1 MAMTMRNA
9 LTVVSLAALLAAC
22 GGGGGGDS
30 APGVDPGPPPPG
42 GQVTPPPPVLPK
54 DTVSA
59 DAIVGS
65 DLVEAEISSVAF
77 DSPLSVTFN
86 VVVNGSQRVTDL
98 SGSNARFTLAKLVP
112 RDLDDTED
120 WVSYIVTSEDPVCRS
135 QSDIDSDNNACTTFT
150 TATDPDQIPDSALKV
165 QDPVATGRVPRDQAT
180 YERDGEFRDNGDG
193 SWTYVFT
200 TDPGDPATLGEM
212 HRVCIQFGFAAET
225 DNECIDFIPAD
236 LASLGDVAT
245 SLHPAFYDDYRSREV
260 FTEETC
266 NSCHADLAL
275 HGERTEGAYCVTCHN
290 PGSADA
296 NSGNSVDLKV
306 LIHRIHNGPNLPS
319 VAGGTPYKI
328 WGFRNGEHDYSHVS
342 YPQDVR
348 NCTRCH
354 AGQEDVEW
362 AAMEGLS
369 APRAVLTPDGHNWA
383 SKPSAAACV
392 ACHED
397 AAGHT
402 SEMLTCDVCHG
413 ANAPPKTS
421 TREAH
426 RNLIAEAATRF
437 QPRIHAISNTGP
449 GEFPEILFS
458 IVDPGNGDAPYDLQA
473 DPAWTQGGGASRLAI
488 DLAWSTSDYT
498 NTGNGGE
505 SASAVSIDGLSATP
519 VGGGRYRAVSPVA
532 IPDGS
537 QAPGVAATGSGAIG
551 IEGHPALDFGDG
563 DEAQIERIPMDNVI
577 DFFSIDEDD
586 GTPDPRREVVSIAKC
601 QDCHQSLSLHGNNRN
616 NNDQVCALCH
626 NPRNTDREVRA
637 IAANPP
643 TDGKDEESLHL
654 KTMIHAIHAAGVR
667 ENPLQVVGFNG
678 FTTYVYDEEHVQYP
692 GDLSNCESCHTV
704 DSYGLPLPAGALAT
718 TVDTGA
724 NHEDPADD
732 LADTPMAAACASC
745 HDSESAKSHMV
756 STGGALFAAP
766 LAEAESA
773 VESCDVCHGN
783 GASAGVDV
791 VHPGLR

>member
-1 MAMTMRNA
+1 MANMTRNA
-9 LTVVSLAALLAAC
+9 LTAVFLASWLAAC

-42 GQVTPPPPVLPK
+42 GPVDPPPPVQPEN
-54 DTVSA
+54 TVSA
-59 DAIVGS
+59 DAIGE
-65 DLVEAEISSVAF
+65 DDEVATSITGVSF
-77 DSPLSVTFN
+77 NSPLTVTFS
-86 VVVNGSQRVTDL
+86 VVVNGSLRVTDI
-98 SGSNARFTLAKLVP
+98 SGSHARFTLAKLVP
-112 RDLDDTED
+112 QEFDDTED
-120 WVSYIVTSEDPVCRS
+120 WVSYIVSSEDPVCRG
-135 QSDIDSDNNACTTFT
+135 QSDVDDANNACTTFT
-150 TATDPDQIPDSALKV
+150 DNTDPAQIADTALKV
-165 QDPVATGRVPRDQAT
+165 QDAVAIGKVPRDQAT
-180 YERDGEFRDNGDG
+180 YERDGQFTDNSDG
-193 SWTYVFT
+193 TWSYTFA
-200 TDPGDPATLGEM
+200 TDPGDPSTLGEI
-212 HRVCIQFGFAAET
+212 HRVCIQFGFEAET
-225 DNECIDFIPAD
+225 DNQCIDFVPAD
-236 LASLGDVAT
+236 LDSDGDAAT
-245 SLHPAFYDDYRSREV
+245 SLQPAFYDTYRSRQV

-266 NSCHADLAL
+266 NTCHADLAL
-275 HGERTEGAYCVTCHN
+275 HGERREGDYCVTCHN

-296 NSGNSVDLKV
+296 NSGNSVDMKV
-306 LIHRIHNGPNLPS
+306 LIHRIHNGRNLPS
-319 VAGGTPYKI
+319 VANGTPYKI

-362 AAMEGLS
+362 AAMEGLP

-392 ACHED
+392 SCHED
-397 AAGHT
+397 AAEHT

-426 RNLIAEAATRF
+426 RNLVAEAAARF
-437 QPRIHAISNTGP
+437 QPRIHAISNTGA

-458 IVDPGNGDAPYDLQA
+458 IVDPDNGDAPYDLQN

-498 NTGNGGE
+498 NTGND
-505 SASAVSIDGLSATP
+505 SDDASAVSIDALGATP
-519 VGGGRYRAVSPVA
+519 VGEGRYRAVSPVA

-537 QAPGVAATGSGAIG
+537 EAPNVAASGSGAIG

-563 DEAQIERIPMDNVI
+563 DEPRIERIPMDNVI
-577 DFFSIDEDD
+577 DFFSIDEDS
-586 GTPDPRREVVSIAKC
+586 GTAAPRRQVVAIEKC

-616 NNDQVCALCH
+616 NNDQICALCH
-626 NPRNTDREVRA
+626 NPRNTDREVRT

-654 KTMIHAIHAAGVR
+654 KTMIHAIHAAGMR
-667 ENPLQVVGFNG
+667 ENPLQVVGFQG

-692 GDLSNCESCHTV
+692 GDLSNCESCHTG
-704 DSYGLPLPAGALAT
+704 DSYALPLPAGALAT

-732 LADTPMAAACASC
+732 LADTPMAAACSSC

-766 LAEAESA
+766 LAEAEA
-773 VESCDVCHGN
+773 AIESCDVCHGN